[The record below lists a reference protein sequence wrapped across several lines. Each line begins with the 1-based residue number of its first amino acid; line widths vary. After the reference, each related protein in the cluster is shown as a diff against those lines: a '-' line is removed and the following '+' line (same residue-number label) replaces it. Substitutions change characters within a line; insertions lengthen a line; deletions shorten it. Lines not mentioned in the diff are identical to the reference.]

1 MIPSYLH
8 TIAELGAGNAAW
20 YAVARAL
27 QWCGWRLCRY
37 QFVAQRV
44 VATGMRRACGNLV
57 MRPVDTLADL
67 PALYPRTREVVAAR
81 LRQGGCS
88 IAAWKGDELA
98 GILWYQ
104 FGAYQEDEVRARYC
118 LSSPRACW
126 DYDVFIAPRMRLGTA
141 FCRLWEEANRRMH
154 ARGVQWTCSR
164 ISAFNPASLRA
175 HRRLGAV
182 VLGSATFI
190 SRGRWQLMFASRAPY
205 FHFSADGAS
214 CPTFV
219 FDTRPLEDGA
229 VECPTT

>member
-1 MIPSYLH
+1 MFTHYLH

-20 YAVARAL
+20 YAAARVM
-27 QWCGWRLCRY
+27 QRLGCRMCRY

-44 VATGMRRACGNLV
+44 EPAGMRRAPGKLV
-57 MRPVDTLADL
+57 MRTVDTLSEI
-67 PALYPRTREVVAAR
+67 PAGYPRPRAVVAAR
-81 LRQGGCS
+81 LRQGGRS

-104 FGAYQEDEVRARYC
+104 FGAYQEDEVRARYY
-118 LSSPRACW
+118 LASPRACW
-126 DYDVFIAPRMRLGTA
+126 DYDVFIQPNMRLGTA

-214 CPTFV
+214 WPTFV

-229 VECPTT
+229 AECQTT